1 MKKDRNMRNFE
12 DLQIAVAGTGYVG
25 LSIATLL
32 SQHHKVTAVDVIP
45 EKVEKINNRI
55 SPIQD
60 EYIEKYFAEKEL
72 NLTATLDG
80 ASAYKD
86 ADFVVIA
93 APTNY
98 DPAKNFFDT
107 HHIEDVIDLVLS
119 VNPEATMVIKSTI
132 PVGYCRSLYVKYAQ
146 KFAQMVPLP
155 DGKRREFRLLF
166 SPEFLRESKALED
179 NLYPSRI
186 IVGYPKMMSAEWE
199 EENEAIR
206 KIQGNHMKESAEIFA
221 KQGTVVDTVVSGEN
235 GRGVSGELHMG
246 KYIVKE
252 KCAPTGYLL
261 NPEPREVEL
270 DYKDQNTRVVYG
282 NVTIADMPARGKVVI
297 TKTDSESG
305 TFLAGAEFAITAADD
320 IITPDGTVRAEKGTV
335 VDTVITNDE
344 GKAYSKELFLG
355 SYTVTE
361 IKQPEGYV
369 RSDQTWDVELLY
381 EDQNTSVVTETVD
394 AQNVPTRF
402 VLTKKEA
409 GSEEHLQGVKFE
421 FWEKAGSEESEKE
434 IVTTGEDGTLM
445 IEKIMPGTYCI
456 QEIETVPGYMLN
468 ETIYEFTVTDDGRID
483 GEETGFM
490 TVENEKTKITCTK
503 AVNAETGGQELLPK
517 ESRATDTVSME
528 NLQSGTEYMLRGV
541 LVDWET
547 GKPLRE
553 NDSPSGAVLMSE
565 YRFTATDSQMD
576 VDMEFVFDAAAF
588 AGRTIVVFEYLYQE
602 DVEISRHADLEDLMQ
617 QLYVK
622 DAEQQTGEKKEM
634 DTPKETPQ
642 TGDEGSVLPIAAV
655 AGAGTAAVLSVAMRV
670 RYKKDCREN
679 ER

>member
-1 MKKDRNMRNFE
+1 M
-12 DLQIAVAGTGYVG
+12 
-25 LSIATLL
+25 
-32 SQHHKVTAVDVIP
+32 
-45 EKVEKINNRI
+45 
-55 SPIQD
+55 
-60 EYIEKYFAEKEL
+60 
-72 NLTATLDG
+72 
-80 ASAYKD
+80 
-86 ADFVVIA
+86 
-93 APTNY
+93 
-98 DPAKNFFDT
+98 
-107 HHIEDVIDLVLS
+107 
-119 VNPEATMVIKSTI
+119 
-132 PVGYCRSLYVKYAQ
+132 
-146 KFAQMVPLP
+146 
-155 DGKRREFRLLF
+155 
-166 SPEFLRESKALED
+166 
-179 NLYPSRI
+179 
-186 IVGYPKMMSAEWE
+186 
-199 EENEAIR
+199 
-206 KIQGNHMKESAEIFA
+206 
-221 KQGTVVDTVVSGEN
+221 
-235 GRGVSGELHMG
+235 
-246 KYIVKE
+246 
-252 KCAPTGYLL
+252 
-261 NPEPREVEL
+261 
-270 DYKDQNTRVVYG
+270 
-282 NVTIADMPARGKVVI
+282 
-297 TKTDSESG
+297 
-305 TFLAGAEFAITAADD
+305 
-320 IITPDGTVRAEKGTV
+320 
-335 VDTVITNDE
+335 
-344 GKAYSKELFLG
+344 G

-541 LVDWET
+541 LVDRET

-565 YRFTATDSQMD
+565 YRFTATDYQMD